1 MEEDVVLFVVDC
13 KAPIRSY
20 GQFPFQV
27 DGKRPF
33 AAKTLTGEM
42 LEDGSV
48 PGAKLADGAVTTVK
62 LEDAAVSAKKLAPD
76 ALMSH
81 AFDLEVSPCVY
92 FQGKYE
98 VLEDGAYH

>member
-1 MEEDVVLFVVDC
+1 MWWTASADPFLRTV
-13 KAPIRSY
+13 
-20 GQFPFQV
+20 PFQV

-42 LEDGSV
+42 WRMVLYQEV
-48 PGAKLADGAVTTVK
+48 KMADGAITTAK

-81 AFDLEVSPCVY
+81 SFDLEVSPVCLP
-92 FQGKYE
+92 GK
-98 VLEDGAYH
+98 V